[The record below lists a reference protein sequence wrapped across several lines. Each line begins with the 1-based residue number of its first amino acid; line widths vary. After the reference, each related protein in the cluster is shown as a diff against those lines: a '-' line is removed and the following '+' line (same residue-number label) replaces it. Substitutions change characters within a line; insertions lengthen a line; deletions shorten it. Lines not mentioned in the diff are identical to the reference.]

1 MIVYRIETLDGYG
14 PYSHEKINFPPEL
27 QDIESNPLPMNDGIS
42 LYTSRKYFAGDW
54 YFGFHTV
61 DLLFRWFGPYWD
73 FLVSKNLKCSIYN
86 IHHARVKKGN
96 TQCAF
101 VKDLAVLVDS
111 ISAKKI
117 KENIQAN
124 KDIFSK
130 D

>member
-61 DLLFRWFGPYWD
+61 DLLFRWFGT
-73 FLVSKNLKCSIYN
+73 FLFLKTLSVRFTTFIMP
-86 IHHARVKKGN
+86 VLKKEILN
-96 TQCAF
+96 
-101 VKDLAVLVDS
+101 VHL
-111 ISAKKI
+111 
-117 KENIQAN
+117 
-124 KDIFSK
+124 
-130 D
+130 